1 LTEEENPIATRC
13 GAIRTKCV
21 SELTNI
27 LLLRNRYLLVYPGQP
42 PLLSEEVLVLGYKKG
57 LDGKNSLIERT
68 EATELIDKAQP
79 DANIPLEEKR
89 ELIRMALAEWPT
101 IEGAIIEEVKKRAS
115 ELEQSYKRI
124 RRSIHLRTKDLQI
137 NPHLPPDLLGLFVL
151 QPMVKS

>member
-1 LTEEENPIATRC
+1 
-13 GAIRTKCV
+13 
-21 SELTNI
+21 
-27 LLLRNRYLLVYPGQP
+27 
-42 PLLSEEVLVLGYKKG
+42 
-57 LDGKNSLIERT
+57 
-68 EATELIDKAQP
+68 
-79 DANIPLEEKR
+79 
-89 ELIRMALAEWPT
+89 MALAEWPT